1 MKYLWVVALMYFS
14 IFAQTA
20 GAQGLAVVTAVWPPY
35 VYEEDQKIA
44 GMATEIVRA
53 VLDNSGIKAEISVYP
68 WKRATTMAKDQPNTM
83 IYPIF
88 RNEERD
94 PHFIWAVP
102 MFNARVSL
110 HKLKKRKDLV
120 INSLE
125 DAKPYRIGVLR
136 EAAMHQMLRSKGFED
151 DKQLEAVS
159 SNRQNVLKLFAG
171 RIDLDAD
178 NPLLIAYEV
187 KQLGLSMSEI
197 EEVLPLFEEPMYMAF
212 SKQTPKESIKRL
224 KAAFDQL
231 KASGQLQAIID
242 KYK

>member
-68 WKRATTMAKDQPNTM
+68 WKRATTMAKDQLNTM

-120 INSLE
+120 INSSRMQNHTGSASFGKQPCIRCCG
-125 DAKPYRIGVLR
+125 AKVLR
-136 EAAMHQMLRSKGFED
+136 MTNNLR
-151 DKQLEAVS
+151 Q
-159 SNRQNVLKLFAG
+159 
-171 RIDLDAD
+171 
-178 NPLLIAYEV
+178 
-187 KQLGLSMSEI
+187 
-197 EEVLPLFEEPMYMAF
+197 
-212 SKQTPKESIKRL
+212 
-224 KAAFDQL
+224 
-231 KASGQLQAIID
+231 
-242 KYK
+242 